1 MHSRTTPSGRF
12 IYAAYKT
19 MERLNDRVED
29 MIAEGEISPSEYRV
43 ETIRDHR
50 GRVDFYA
57 VTIA

>member
-1 MHSRTTPSGRF
+1 MHSRTAPSGRF

-19 MERLNDRVED
+19 MQRLNERVED
-29 MIAEGEISPSEYRV
+29 MIAEGEMSPSEYRV

-50 GRVDFYA
+50 GHVECYA